1 MTKIENS
8 HEIEVMETHTE
19 VHSWPHIPTI
29 QWEQVYWI
37 ISNTVIASFV
47 FMLMIIAFSLVAKK
61 SLNKTWWRAKTFF
74 LSIMDFF
81 YTYLSDSFW
90 DRKIARR
97 YFPLIVWVFFVI
109 FFWNI
114 FGLIIDWL
122 GSLTTIGTPSIVLHY
137 LRPMHSDLN
146 TTLILWLGTI
156 IYSLVLA
163 FKYQGA
169 WKTIKWY
176 LFNFSGKSIWEKCV
190 NVFVGWL
197 HLIWLPASATSLS
210 LRLFGNIF
218 AWMILISVIWY
229 LWFLMSESFFEIW
242 RLLTIPFWFFELF
255 VAFVQAAVF
264 SGLMIAYFKQSLDE
278 SH

>member
-1 MTKIENS
+1 MEHTNIENNM
-8 HEIEVMETHTE
+8 IEAHTE
-19 VHSWPHIPTI
+19 TTHAWPHIPKI
-29 QWEQVYWI
+29 QWEEVYGV
-37 ISNTVIASFV
+37 ISNTVISSFV
-47 FMLMIIAFSLVAKK
+47 FMILIIIFSLMAKK
-61 SLNKTWWRAKTFF
+61 VLSGKWWKLKTFF

-81 YTYLSDSFW
+81 YKYLSDSFGN
-90 DRKIARR
+90 REVARR
-97 YFPLIVWVFFVI
+97 YFSLIVGVFFVI
-109 FFWNI
+109 FFGNI

-122 GSLTTIGTPSIVLHY
+122 GSLTTTWVPSIVLHY
-137 LRPMHSDLN
+137 LRPMNSDLN

-156 IYSLVLA
+156 IYSLFIS
-163 FKYQGA
+163 FKYIWT

-176 LFNFSGKSIWEKCV
+176 LFNFSGKSIWEKFV

-197 HLIWLPASATSLS
+197 HLIGLPASAVSLS

-229 LWFLMSESFFEIW
+229 LGFLMSQSFMEIW

-264 SGLMIAYFKQSLDE
+264 SGLMIAYFKQSLEE